1 MDNYLLLRDDQQI
14 GPYTFEQLQ
23 ALRLEPTDLVW
34 VTGRSDGWTSANEV
48 EELRQLIRTPRKTDQ
63 ANVLPGLQ
71 SRGSLA
77 FERLTSNDSPQLET
91 KYYRPLEEIKEMY
104 VQNLQ
109 KTGKTKWYKVS
120 LVAAIVA
127 VLVLSGLVIK
137 YALDK
142 PEQVQIK
149 EAGATVVPP
158 VGEPVTNS
166 QNFQNA
172 LSKEFIPYEPK
183 PKKIKPKDLKKLV
196 SVQVNDYEVK
206 LLGGI
211 KNLDVTVQNFS
222 EHLLDEVTI
231 KIDYLKPKG
240 EVVNSQVVTI
250 NNIKSGEAKTIEVP
264 PSSRGVK
271 VKYSI
276 VDVHSQEYK
285 AIVEQL

>member
-1 MDNYLLLRDDQQI
+1 MSNYLLLRDDQQI
-14 GPYTFEQLQ
+14 GPYTFEQLKT
-23 ALRLEPTDLVW
+23 LRLEPTDLVW
-34 VTGRSDGWTSANEV
+34 VQGRSDGWTSATEV
-48 EELRQLIRTPRKTDQ
+48 EELRELIRTPGKTGP
-63 ANVLPGLQ
+63 ANAIPGFQ
-71 SRGSLA
+71 NSGSLA
-77 FERLTSNDSPQLET
+77 FDRVTSNESPGLET
-91 KYYRPLEEIKEMY
+91 KYSRPLEEIKEMY
-104 VQNLQ
+104 VQHLQ
-109 KTGKTKWYKVS
+109 KTGKTKWYKAA
-120 LVAAIVA
+120 LIVAILA
-127 VLVLSGLVIK
+127 VLVLGGFLIK
-137 YALDK
+137 YSMDK

-149 EAGATVVPP
+149 EAGTAVPP
-158 VGEPVTNS
+158 TGEGVTNS

-183 PKKIKPKDLKKLV
+183 PKKVKPKDLKKLV

-211 KNLDVTVQNFS
+211 KNLDITVQNFS

-240 EVVNSQVVTI
+240 EIINSEVVTI

>member
-1 MDNYLLLRDDQQI
+1 MSNYFLLRDDQQI
-14 GPYTFEQLQ
+14 GPYTFEQIK

-34 VTGRSDGWTSANEV
+34 IQGQSDGWTSASEL
-48 EELRQLIRTPRKTDQ
+48 EELRELIKTPGKTDQ
-63 ANVLPGLQ
+63 AN
-71 SRGSLA
+71 SFRNSTSLA
-77 FERLTSNDSPQLET
+77 FERFTSNESPGLET
-91 KYYRPLEEIKEMY
+91 KYSRPLEEIKEMY
-104 VQNLQ
+104 VQHLQ
-109 KTGKTKWYKVS
+109 KTGKTKWYKAA
-120 LVAAIVA
+120 LVTAIVA
-127 VLVLSGLVIK
+127 VLLLGGLVIK
-137 YALDK
+137 YSMNK

-149 EAGATVVPP
+149 EAGAAVVPP
-158 VGEPVTNS
+158 GGKAVTNS

-172 LSKEFIPYEPK
+172 LSKEFIPYEAK

-211 KNLDVTVQNFS
+211 RNLDVTVQNFS
-222 EHLLDEVTI
+222 EHLLDEVTV

-240 EVVNSQVVTI
+240 EIISSEVVTI

-276 VDVHSQEYK
+276 VDVHSQEYR

>member
-1 MDNYLLLRDDQQI
+1 MSNYLLLRDDQQI
-14 GPYTFEQLQ
+14 GPYTFEQLK
-23 ALRLEPTDLVW
+23 ALGLEPKDLVW
-34 VTGRSDGWTSANEV
+34 VQGRSDGWTSATDV
-48 EELRQLIRTPRKTDQ
+48 EELKELIKMPGKTDQ
-63 ANVLPGLQ
+63 ANALPGFQ
-71 SRGSLA
+71 NSGSLA
-77 FERLTSNDSPQLET
+77 FERFTSNEGPGLET
-91 KYYRPLEEIKEMY
+91 KYSRPLEEIKEMY
-104 VQNLQ
+104 VQHLQ
-109 KTGKTKWYKVS
+109 KTGKTKWYKVA

-127 VLVLSGLVIK
+127 VMVLGGLVVK
-137 YALDK
+137 YSMNK

-149 EAGATVVPP
+149 EAGAPAVPP
-158 VGEPVTNS
+158 GSDAVTNS

-172 LSKEFIPYEPK
+172 LSKEFIPYEAK

-240 EVVNSQVVTI
+240 EIINSEVVTI

-276 VDVHSQEYK
+276 VDIHSQEYK

>member
-1 MDNYLLLRDDQQI
+1 MSNYLLLRDDQQI
-14 GPYTFEQLQ
+14 GPYTFEQLK

-34 VTGRSDGWTSANEV
+34 VQGRSDGWTSVVDV
-48 EELRQLIRTPRKTDQ
+48 EELRELIRMPGKTGQ
-63 ANVLPGLQ
+63 ANALTGFQ
-71 SRGSLA
+71 NSGLA
-77 FERLTSNDSPQLET
+77 FDRYTSNAPELET
-91 KYYRPLEEIKEMY
+91 KYSRPLEEIKEMY
-104 VQNLQ
+104 VQHLQ
-109 KTGKTKWYKVS
+109 KTGKTKWYKAA
-120 LVAAIVA
+120 LIGAIVA
-127 VLVLSGLVIK
+127 VLVLSGLVVK
-137 YALDK
+137 YSMDK

-158 VGEPVTNS
+158 GGEAVTNS

-196 SVQVNDYEVK
+196 SVQVNNYEVK

-240 EVVNSQVVTI
+240 EVINSEVVTI

>member
-1 MDNYLLLRDDQQI
+1 MSNYLLLRDDQQI
-14 GPYTFEQLQ
+14 GPYTFEQLK
-23 ALRLEPTDLVW
+23 AIGLEPTDLVW
-34 VTGRSDGWTSANEV
+34 VQGRSDGWTSAVDV
-48 EELRQLIRTPRKTDQ
+48 EELKELIRMPGKTGQ
-63 ANVLPGLQ
+63 ANALPGFQ
-71 SRGSLA
+71 NSGLA
-77 FERLTSNDSPQLET
+77 FERFTSNESPGLET
-91 KYYRPLEEIKEMY
+91 KYSRPLEEIKEMY
-104 VQNLQ
+104 VQHLQ
-109 KTGKTKWYKVS
+109 KTGKTKWYK
-120 LVAAIVA
+120 AALAAEIVA
-127 VLVLSGLVIK
+127 VMVLGGLVVK
-137 YALDK
+137 YSMDK
-142 PEQVQIK
+142 PEEVQIK
-149 EAGATVVPP
+149 EAGAAVVPP
-158 VGEPVTNS
+158 SGEAVTNS

-172 LSKEFIPYEPK
+172 LSKEFIPYEAK

-196 SVQVNDYEVK
+196 SVQVNNYEVK

-240 EVVNSQVVTI
+240 EVINSEVVTI

-285 AIVEQL
+285 AIAEQL

>member
-1 MDNYLLLRDDQQI
+1 MSNYLLLRDDQQI
-14 GPYTFEQLQ
+14 GPYTFEQLK

-34 VTGRSDGWTSANEV
+34 VQGRSDGWTSATEV
-48 EELRQLIRTPRKTDQ
+48 EELRELIKTPGKTDQ
-63 ANVLPGLQ
+63 ANAIPGFQ
-71 SRGSLA
+71 NSGSLA
-77 FERLTSNDSPQLET
+77 FDRFTSNESPGLET
-91 KYYRPLEEIKEMY
+91 KYSRPLEEIKEMY
-104 VQNLQ
+104 VQHLQ
-109 KTGKTKWYKVS
+109 KTGKTKWYKTA
-120 LVAAIVA
+120 LVAAIIA
-127 VLVLSGLVIK
+127 VLVLSGVVIK
-137 YALDK
+137 YSMDK

-149 EAGATVVPP
+149 EAGTAVPP
-158 VGEPVTNS
+158 SGEAVTNS

-240 EVVNSQVVTI
+240 EIINSEVVTI

>member
-1 MDNYLLLRDDQQI
+1 MGNYLLLRDNQQI
-14 GPYTFEQLQ
+14 GPFTYEQLKE
-23 ALRLEPTDLVW
+23 LRLEPTDLVW
-34 VTGRSDGWTSANEV
+34 VTGRSDGWANATEV
-48 EELRQLIRTPRKTDQ
+48 EEIRQLLRTGKKDETKSLTGFQ
-63 ANVLPGLQ
+63 N
-71 SRGSLA
+71 SGSLA
-77 FERLTSNDSPQLET
+77 FDRFTSSERPELET

-104 VQNLQ
+104 VQHLQ
-109 KTGKTKWYKVS
+109 KTGKTRWYKAA
-120 LVAAIVA
+120 LLAAIVA
-127 VLVLSGLVIK
+127 VLVLGGLVVK
-137 YALDK
+137 YSMNK

-222 EHLLDEVTI
+222 EHLLDDVTI

-285 AIVEQL
+285 AMVEQL